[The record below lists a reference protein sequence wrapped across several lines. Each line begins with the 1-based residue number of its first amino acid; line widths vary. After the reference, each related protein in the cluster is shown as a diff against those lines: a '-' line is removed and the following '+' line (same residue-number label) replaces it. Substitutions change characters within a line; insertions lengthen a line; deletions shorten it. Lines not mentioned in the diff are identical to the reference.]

1 MTLSIYRASI
11 PVFLRGLDVLSVL
24 LDKAAA
30 HAEARSFDVGI
41 LLGAR
46 LAPDMLP
53 FTGQIQRASD
63 TAKFAAGRLTDL
75 PPPRFADTEVT
86 LNELRQRI
94 DATADYLKIPSGAV
108 RRYWRA
114 KDFIQCRR
122 WHATIERRGLS
133 PEFRATELLFP
144 RGNRAR
150 HPPSQRTSHRQT
162 RISRLRPGVNGH
174 ALHAGRSRRSHR
186 MRLPSVSFAVWGPAS
201 NAHREMRVHLA

>member
-30 HAEARSFDVGI
+30 HAEVRSLDVGI

-86 LNELRQRI
+86 LKVA
-94 DATADYLKIPSGAV
+94 ATD
-108 RRYWRA
+108 RRDR
-114 KDFIQCRR
+114 
-122 WHATIERRGLS
+122 
-133 PEFRATELLFP
+133 
-144 RGNRAR
+144 
-150 HPPSQRTSHRQT
+150 
-162 RISRLRPGVNGH
+162 
-174 ALHAGRSRRSHR
+174 
-186 MRLPSVSFAVWGPAS
+186 
-201 NAHREMRVHLA
+201 